1 VNLESVLPV
10 LLTVQGV
17 IGGADTLVNHELV
30 ERLPSR
36 PDARTEIGLHAIRE
50 AIYGVLFCGLAWYAW
65 HGWIAFVIVALLA
78 AEVAVTASDEYVE
91 NHTRVLPQNERVL
104 HVFLTLNFGA
114 LIALLA
120 PLLSGWLQQPDGWSA
135 RDFGAWSWALTA
147 FGVASLCWSVRDLLA
162 WRSLRR
168 MKA

>member
-17 IGGADTLVNHELV
+17 IGGADTLFNHELV

-50 AIYGVLFCGLAWYAW
+50 AIYGALFCGLAWYAW
-65 HGWIAFVIVALLA
+65 HGWTALVILALLA

-120 PLLSGWLQQPDGWSA
+120 PLLHGWLQQPDGWSA

-168 MKA
+168 KKA